1 MRAKHKTLAEVRS
14 ILSNI
19 EASGLSTRAY
29 CAKHELPYSTAMLW
43 RRRAREAG
51 EAGESPKEIS
61 FVEVR
66 AKGEARMQDFQI
78 EFASGV
84 RLHVPVSFEE
94 SSLRRLLT
102 ILESSR

>member
-1 MRAKHKTLAEVRS
+1 MRARHKTLAEIRS

-29 CAKHELPYSTAMLW
+29 CAKYDLPYSTAMLW

-51 EAGESPKEIS
+51 EVVDAPAGIS

-66 AKGEARMQDFQI
+66 PKGQERTQDFQI
-78 EFASGV
+78 EFSRGV
-84 RLHVPVSFEE
+84 RLHVPESFEE